1 MPPAPIQSAPYRT
14 VSLADINL
22 QNDDFRI
29 TTRED
34 VDDLALSIRQ
44 ISLITPP
51 ILIQQTSGY
60 EIVSGFR
67 RIAACRQLGW
77 HAIAARILAESESH
91 HLNCLRLSI
100 AENALQRPLNLIE
113 TSRAF
118 HKLSSC
124 LGSRKHLAETASA
137 CGLPTNESIIDKIIS
152 LCLLPPPVQRGILND
167 TISLTVAN
175 ELATLEPDVAVV
187 FARLFEQLKLSLNKQ
202 REVVTLISEIA
213 RREDI
218 SIRQAVANETLQH
231 IIHDEDLDRGQ
242 KGRLIRT
249 FLHQWRFPR
258 LAKAEKDYAVNL
270 KYLKLGH
277 DIQLLPPKEF
287 EGTNYKLSLNF
298 SSITHLK
305 LLLSMLDKIIP
316 HPSFERII
324 EGQDSTQTKIKK

>member
-1 MPPAPIQSAPYRT
+1 MPPASIHSAPYCT
-14 VSLADINL
+14 VLLADINL
-22 QNDDFRI
+22 QKDDFRI

-34 VDDLALSIRQ
+34 VDDLAISIRHAG
-44 ISLITPP
+44 LITPP
-51 ILIQQTSGY
+51 ILIKQTSGY
-60 EIVSGFR
+60 AIVSGFR
-67 RIAACRQLGW
+67 RVAACRQLGW
-77 HAIAARILAESESH
+77 PAIAARILAEPESH

-113 TSRAF
+113 MSRAF

-124 LGSRKHLAETASA
+124 LGSRKQLAETASA
-137 CGLPTNESIIDKIIS
+137 CGLPTNSSIIDKIVS
-152 LCLLPPPVQRGILND
+152 LCLLPPPVQNGILND

-175 ELATLEPDVAVV
+175 DLAALEPDVAVV

-202 REVVTLISEIA
+202 KELVTLISEIA

-231 IIHDEDLDRGQ
+231 IIHDEELDRGQ

-249 FLHQWRFPR
+249 FLRQWRFPR
-258 LAKAEKDYAVNL
+258 LAKAEKDYSVHL
-270 KYLKLGH
+270 KNLKLGA

-298 SSITHLK
+298 SSIADLK
-305 LLLSMLDKIIP
+305 VLLSMLDKIIP

-324 EGQDSTQTKIKK
+324 EGQDSARTKIKK